1 MLKVA
6 MFSGGK
12 DSAATIALMRD
23 LGMLPDLVVFAEV
36 MFDSKRGISG
46 EIPEHIDWV
55 YGTAKPLIE
64 SWGCKFEVV
73 RGKKDYVTIFNE
85 RIVRSQY
92 PDRVGKKK
100 GFPLAGRCVIKRD
113 LKVRPVQKYLRS
125 LHEPYI

>member
-73 RGKKDYVTIFNE
+73 RGKEE
-85 RIVRSQY
+85 RCSSCWKVCDKARFESSSGAKVFKKFARAIHSISRNRSQR
-92 PDRVGKKK
+92 DR
-100 GFPLAGRCVIKRD
+100 
-113 LKVRPVQKYLRS
+113 
-125 LHEPYI
+125 